1 MKRLRYFF
9 DPGSG
14 VCLWAASDSARK
26 AFGYAVDHDALP
38 LSAATKAQLTE
49 LVTRFDASIDWDCPT
64 ERGPAWTMAAARDFL
79 DDADR
84 GLRMLVDELGS
95 AGFEIVAEHR
105 RATSAGA

>member
-1 MKRLRYFF
+1 MDL
-9 DPGSG
+9 G
-14 VCLWAASDSARK
+14 
-26 AFGYAVDHDALP
+26 H
-38 LSAATKAQLTE
+38 E
-49 LVTRFDASIDWDCPT
+49 LVRPIRVATATRAD
-64 ERGPAWTMAAARDFL
+64 ERFAF